1 MASPVSA
8 PLPLIVRELGGAG
21 APLVVLHGLLGSS
34 RNWQSAGVAL
44 AERGHRVLAPDLRNH
59 GSSPWGDDCSYAA
72 LAADV
77 VAMLDRLA
85 LGPVHLVGHSMG
97 GKAAMR
103 LVMDRPDLVA
113 RLTVV
118 DIAPRAYSDRVR
130 VEFAAMSA
138 LDLSAVKSRKDAEEK
153 LAAQVSEWG
162 MRQFILTNLGQDAE
176 GRWRWTVNRE
186 ALTNS
191 LPEILGNPLA
201 AGEVWDGPTRFLRGG
216 KSNYIRDED
225 FATIRAHFPRAD
237 VVTLPESGHN
247 PHFEARAGFVEA
259 TLA

>member
-1 MASPVSA
+1 LASPVSA

-59 GSSPWGDDCSYAA
+59 GSSPWGDDCSYSA

-77 VAMLDRLA
+77 VAMLERLA

-130 VEFAAMSA
+130 VEFAAMNA

-153 LAAQVSEWG
+153 LAAQVPEWG

-186 ALTNS
+186 ALTRS

-201 AGEVWDGPTRFLRGG
+201 AGEIWDGPTRFLRGG

-225 FATIRAHFPRAD
+225 FTTIRAHLPQAD
-237 VVTLPESGHN
+237 VVTLPDSGHN

-259 TLA
+259 TLT

>member
-1 MASPVSA
+1 VSA
-8 PLPLIVRELGGAG
+8 ALTLALRELGGEG
-21 APLVVLHGLLGSS
+21 PPLVVLHGLLGSS

-59 GSSPWGDDCSYAA
+59 GSSPWADDCSYAA
-72 LAADV
+72 MAGDV
-77 VAMLDRLA
+77 IAMLDGLS

-103 LVMDRPDLVA
+103 LVMDRPDLVS
-113 RLTVV
+113 RFTVV

-130 VEFAAMSA
+130 VEFAAMNA

-153 LAAQVSEWG
+153 LATSVPEWG
-162 MRQFILTNLGQDAE
+162 MRQFILTNLAQDAE

-186 ALTNS
+186 ALTRS
-191 LPEILGNPLA
+191 LPEILGNSLA
-201 AGEVWDGPTRFLRGG
+201 IGDVWDGPTRFLRGG
-216 KSNYIRDED
+216 KSSYIRDED
-225 FATIRAHFPRAD
+225 LATIRAHFPQAD
-237 VVTLPESGHN
+237 VITLPDSGHN

-259 TLA
+259 ALA